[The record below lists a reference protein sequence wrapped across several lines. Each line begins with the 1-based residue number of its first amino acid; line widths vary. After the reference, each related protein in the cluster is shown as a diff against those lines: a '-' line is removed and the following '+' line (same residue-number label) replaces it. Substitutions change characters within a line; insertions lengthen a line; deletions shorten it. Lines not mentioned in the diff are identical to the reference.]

1 MSGNYAGR
9 CGSCRF
15 FARLEKNGKVH
26 QSGHCE
32 VGKRKYKQASD
43 RACKKHYQEESMER
57 SELATEEIKEDA
69 AKEDNDMIVRRFVA
83 MVGHDYYIHH
93 KRKEEEHIAQIHP
106 DFSED
111 TRIFWHEIESRLKE
125 PTTLNFDISSCIK
138 KLEKM
143 ALDQSEMCKRADYSS
158 SYHYGLKTAYWD
170 AIRIIRDF
178 TKPTEEKE

>member
-1 MSGNYAGR
+1 
-9 CGSCRF
+9 
-15 FARLEKNGKVH
+15 
-26 QSGHCE
+26 
-32 VGKRKYKQASD
+32 
-43 RACKKHYQEESMER
+43 MER

-138 KLEKM
+138 KLEKK
-143 ALDQSEMCKRADYSS
+143 ALDQSEKCKRADYSS